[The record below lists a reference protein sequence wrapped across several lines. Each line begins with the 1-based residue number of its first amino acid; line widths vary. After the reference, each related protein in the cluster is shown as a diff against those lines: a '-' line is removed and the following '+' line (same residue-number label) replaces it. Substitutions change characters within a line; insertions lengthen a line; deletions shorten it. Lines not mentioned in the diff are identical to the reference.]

1 MLTQQAGSDAKVLP
15 NSAGEEEYVSQP
27 GSAASGED
35 NDDDEEE
42 EEEVPAVPMLAPAR
56 LASRR
61 LKGFVESRYLTA
73 KELENLD
80 LATANRVPEGL
91 MQVS

>member
-35 NDDDEEE
+35 NDEEEE

-80 LATANRVPEGL
+80 LATANRVPEGF